1 MTHAVKKQ
9 IDPKIEALSP
19 RNSESIRLGTAL
31 KKAIE
36 GSNHADT
43 YTATITIL
51 FRDGKELTFFHH
63 PEYENKPNFSNSV
76 QIEDGFLVITD
87 QVDNIT
93 MYPSDVLLEVKILH
107 DL

>member
-1 MTHAVKKQ
+1 MKT
-9 IDPKIEALSP
+9 ENFSP
-19 RNSESIRLGTAL
+19 RDSESIRLGTAL

-36 GSNHADT
+36 GPNHADT
-43 YTATITIL
+43 YTATINIV
-51 FRDGKELTFFHH
+51 FRDGKELIFFHH

-87 QVDNIT
+87 QVNNMT
-93 MYPSDVLLEVKILH
+93 LYPSDVLLEVKILH